1 MQILFYCSKADTTN
15 HELYEMMKNID
26 DQIHIKTYRVW
37 NIFREKLLGPRSSD
51 SLTIVLIL
59 NKEELLNAVS
69 IRDYIHE
76 FRSILILPD
85 NDDETVSLGHSLRPN
100 FIAYDRGDLQN
111 IVIVLKKMFRLE

>member
-1 MQILFYCSKADTTN
+1 MQILFYCSKADTTD

-37 NIFREKLLGPRSSD
+37 NIFREELIGPRSSD

-59 NKEELLNAVS
+59 NKEELLDAVS
-69 IRDYIHE
+69 MRDYIHE